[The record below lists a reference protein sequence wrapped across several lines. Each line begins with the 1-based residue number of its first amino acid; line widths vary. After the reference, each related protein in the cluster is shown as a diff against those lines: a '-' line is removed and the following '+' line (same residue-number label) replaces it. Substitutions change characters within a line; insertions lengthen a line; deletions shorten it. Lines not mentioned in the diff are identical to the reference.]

1 MAKIIYNNLKAFKLH
16 LDAAIISL
24 NHLKEN
30 KDIMIIKEN
39 LNFFLILKG
48 NTFYYVNLEYLISL
62 KRIFTANWNNDKK
75 EILDIIFEL
84 SPDCI
89 KLKLYSNIGGLGID
103 NKIEEKWFI
112 YYDSLI
118 NKMMADVKA
127 YEYMLFS
134 LYKKIWKRLIIV

>member
-1 MAKIIYNNLKAFKLH
+1 MLYTLYKIYINYKVFKAKIFYNN
-16 LDAAIISL
+16 
-24 NHLKEN
+24 LKEN

-39 LNFFLILKG
+39 LNFLLILKG

-62 KRIFTANWNNDKK
+62 KRIFTANRNNDKK

-89 KLKLYSNIGGLGID
+89 KLKLYSNIEALGID

-112 YYDSLI
+112 YNVELI
-118 NKMMADVKA
+118 RWWQMQKHMNICYLV
-127 YEYMLFS
+127 YI
-134 LYKKIWKRLIIV
+134 KKHEKG

>member
-1 MAKIIYNNLKAFKLH
+1 MH

-39 LNFFLILKG
+39 LNFLLILKG

-62 KRIFTANWNNDKK
+62 KRTFTANWNNDKE
-75 EILDIIFEL
+75 EILNIIFEV
-84 SPDCI
+84 SPDFI
-89 KLKLYSNIGGLGID
+89 KLKLYSDIEIEPLGID

-112 YYDSLI
+112 YYDDRCKSI
-118 NKMMADVKA
+118 WIYVI
-127 YEYMLFS
+127 S
-134 LYKKIWKRLIIV
+134 LYKKTWKRIV

>member
-1 MAKIIYNNLKAFKLH
+1 
-16 LDAAIISL
+16 
-24 NHLKEN
+24 
-30 KDIMIIKEN
+30 MIIKEN

-62 KRIFTANWNNDKK
+62 KRIFTANWNNEKK

-89 KLKLYSNIGGLGID
+89 KLKLYSNI
-103 NKIEEKWFI
+103 EEKWFI
-112 YYDSLI
+112 YYGI

-134 LYKKIWKRLIIV
+134 LYKKT

>member
-1 MAKIIYNNLKAFKLH
+1 MLYTLYKIYINYKVFKAKIFYNN
-16 LDAAIISL
+16 
-24 NHLKEN
+24 LKEN

-39 LNFFLILKG
+39 LNFLLILKG

-62 KRIFTANWNNDKK
+62 KRIFTANRNNDKK

-89 KLKLYSNIGGLGID
+89 KLKLYSNIEALGID

-112 YYDSLI
+112 YNVELI
-118 NKMMADVKA
+118 
-127 YEYMLFS
+127 
-134 LYKKIWKRLIIV
+134 R